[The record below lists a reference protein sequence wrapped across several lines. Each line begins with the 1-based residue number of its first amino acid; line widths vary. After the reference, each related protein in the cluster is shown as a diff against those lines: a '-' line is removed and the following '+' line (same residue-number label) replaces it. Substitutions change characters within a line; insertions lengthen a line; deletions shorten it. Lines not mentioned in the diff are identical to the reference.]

1 MVLAALAQ
9 TSFGAVSLMA
19 YLYHMKKMIPIDILS
34 NLKYSLNPI
43 FAFQN
48 YDNITT
54 DVICHGE
61 KSVIKEGHKSF
72 PSGHSSCKKLNNL
85 VCYVHCA
92 PKDNL

>member
-1 MVLAALAQ
+1 
-9 TSFGAVSLMA
+9 
-19 YLYHMKKMIPIDILS
+19 MKNFILIDMFS

-48 YDNITT
+48 YENITT

-85 VCYVHCA
+85 VRYVHCA